1 VCISQLVNTQIYTLT
16 FMRSFKFYKMLVQ
29 HMLRETNFSNQ
40 VKMAKPKTHAPINKK
55 SLLYYVIHC
64 IIFKIRRSKVLL
76 FDRQKA
82 LGMVYEESN
91 TFKDAKQLDVQEMII
106 YRPQHQL
113 KETNNFQDRQL

>member
-29 HMLRETNFSNQ
+29 HMLRETDFSNQ
-40 VKMAKPKTHAPINKK
+40 VKINKK

-64 IIFKIRRSKVLL
+64 IIVKIRRSKVLL